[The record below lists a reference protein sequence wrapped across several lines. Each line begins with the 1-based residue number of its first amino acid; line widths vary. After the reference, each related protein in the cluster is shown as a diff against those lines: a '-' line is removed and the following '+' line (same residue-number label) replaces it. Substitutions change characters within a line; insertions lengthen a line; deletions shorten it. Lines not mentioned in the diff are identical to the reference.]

1 VCPLFTG
8 EVVVTGYHGAVLA
21 VDERESWFTSGKVSL
36 VDKVY
41 RKLFFQIAAPLT
53 AYYFLYSSIIIIYML
68 LFFQI
73 SSSC

>member
-8 EVVVTGYHGAVLA
+8 EVVVTGYYGALLA
-21 VDERESWFTSGKVSL
+21 VDERESWFTA
-36 VDKVY
+36 DKVY
-41 RKLFFQIAAPLT
+41 RKLFFQITAPLT

-73 SSSC
+73 SSSCSG